1 MFLEQGRRFH
11 IHDLRGAL
19 RETNQNRSGFY
30 SKNEPEGGAQIVFYL
45 AMQDKNNK
53 NAKMHLRQGKSIVL
67 ALATSCGRRFWT

>member
-30 SKNEPEGGAQIVFYL
+30 SKNEPEGGGQIVFYL
-45 AMQDKNNK
+45 ATQEKTIKMQKCIWDKEN
-53 NAKMHLRQGKSIVL
+53 R
-67 ALATSCGRRFWT
+67 